1 MELAAAVL
9 SAKLC
14 SIIQNKMDFSFSRV
28 CFWTD
33 ASVVLR
39 CILNSSSRFET
50 FVANRIE
57 QLHTM
62 TSPDQWRFVPG
73 TMNPVDI
80 ASRGLL
86 PEKVKCADFW
96 FSGPPFL
103 MQNCD
108 QWPEQ
113 PSFVPDLT
121 DEDCGVKKHMTI
133 CCFNSIEIFKDTMPM
148 GSSKH
153 SSAFAVV
160 EMFHPRTF
168 IVTMGL
174 IL

>member
-1 MELAAAVL
+1 
-9 SAKLC
+9 
-14 SIIQNKMDFSFSRV
+14 MDFSFSRV

-73 TMNPVDI
+73 TMNPADI

-96 FSGPPFL
+96 FSEPPFL

-133 CCFNSIEIFKDTMPM
+133 CCFNSIEIFKDTL
-148 GSSKH
+148 GRLFSRYSSLH
-153 SSAFAVV
+153 QLELVV
-160 EMFHPRTF
+160 A
-168 IVTMGL
+168 
-174 IL
+174 